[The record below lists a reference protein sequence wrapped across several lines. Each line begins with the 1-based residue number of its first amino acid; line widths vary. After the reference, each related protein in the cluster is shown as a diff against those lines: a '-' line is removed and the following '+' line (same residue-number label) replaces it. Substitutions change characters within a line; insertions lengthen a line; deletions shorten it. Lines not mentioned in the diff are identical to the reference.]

1 MKSPVWEPGGRPSL
15 PAGRQEDPAA
25 SMMAVGIDDGPLV
38 GRPAAGVAATGG
50 RRWRGRGG
58 RRDEGGAREPGWR
71 KRGAGRAEGSGPPAD
86 IGDTGGAGDMS
97 DRRHRRSRA
106 AGSEIVGG
114 DRPGGGRQEG

>member
-1 MKSPVWEPGGRPSL
+1 MKGPVWNPGGRPSL

-58 RRDEGGAREPGWR
+58 RRDEGRDLEPGLM
-71 KRGAGRAEGSGPPAD
+71 KPGAGPVEGSGRPADIGD
-86 IGDTGGAGDMS
+86 IGDTGG
-97 DRRHRRSRA
+97 
-106 AGSEIVGG
+106 
-114 DRPGGGRQEG
+114 GRGKEHKGHP